1 MHINILRKESRV
13 YHISVHS
20 LNHKKSYKSRQN
32 LSKISIHKTNQSGH
46 SVGDKR
52 TNIRNQVP
60 KTGQNTNDN
69 SIANLQNTKTD
80 ADQHCHNCAV
90 NNLSAK
96 IACKYAICVYKET
109 TELLQSSFS
118 EK

>member
-20 LNHKKSYKSRQN
+20 LNHKKSYESRQK
-32 LSKISIHKTNQSGH
+32 LSKISIHKTNQGCQSI
-46 SVGDKR
+46 GDKR
-52 TNIRNQVP
+52 TNIGDQVP
-60 KTGQNTNDN
+60 KAGQNTDDN
-69 SIANLQNTKTD
+69 SIANLQNTETD
-80 ADQHCHNCAV
+80 ADQHCHNCTV